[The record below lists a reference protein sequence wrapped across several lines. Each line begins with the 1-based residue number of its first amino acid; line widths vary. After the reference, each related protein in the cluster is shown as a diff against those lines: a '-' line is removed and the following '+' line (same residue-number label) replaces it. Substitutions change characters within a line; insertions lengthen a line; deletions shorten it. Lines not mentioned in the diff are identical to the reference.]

1 MPSTAAFRHVS
12 YVASGAIACAVLPV
26 VAAEVDFSQCVGIAD
41 ASTRLACYD
50 VAAGRKELPPGVIAD
65 AQPETLD
72 TAPSASAKT
81 SQDPVF
87 RHDSGY
93 QPKPKVSLLDSRWE
107 LDPDSKLGTFHL
119 RAYRPVYVLP
129 AFYATSLNR
138 KPSSPSPDNQVA
150 DAIDIDRSELKFQ
163 LSFKAKLWENI
174 FGDNGDLWT
183 GYTQVSHWQVFNSA
197 TSRPFRETNY
207 EPDLNLIFRTHY
219 DVFGWKGRLLGIG
232 VVHQSN
238 GRGDPYSRSWNR
250 VVGNLGLE
258 RDGWTLNLR
267 PWYRIPESRRDDDNP
282 DISDYIGRGE
292 VQLIRV
298 TNRHQISL
306 LVRNSFRGDWHGAAQ
321 LDWAF
326 PIKDELR
333 GHVQLFHGYGES
345 LIDYNHRAWYFG
357 VGLSLLEW
365 Y

>member
-1 MPSTAAFRHVS
+1 MSPSTARCRVPPAALGVL
-12 YVASGAIACAVLPV
+12 ALAAWPAI
-26 VAAEVDFSQCVGIAD
+26 AAEVDLSQCVGIAD

-65 AQPETLD
+65 APPEALEPASK
-72 TAPSASAKT
+72 TAKAAPE
-81 SQDPVF
+81 VF
-87 RHDSGY
+87 RHDTGL
-93 QPKPKVSLLDSRWE
+93 QPKPRVSLLDSRWE

-119 RAYRPVYVLP
+119 RAYRPVYLLP

-138 KPSSPSPDNQVA
+138 EPGSPSPDNQVT
-150 DAIDIDRSELKFQ
+150 DALDIDRSELKFQ

-207 EPDLNLIFRTHY
+207 EPDVNLIFRTNY
-219 DVFGWKGRLLGIG
+219 DLFGWKGRLLGIG
-232 VVHQSN
+232 AVHQSN
-238 GRGDPYSRSWNR
+238 GRGDPFSRSWNR
-250 VVGNLGLE
+250 IVGNVGFE

-267 PWYRIPESRRDDDNP
+267 PWYRIPESRHDDDNP

-298 TNRHQISL
+298 TNRHQLSL
-306 LVRNSFRGDWHGAAQ
+306 LVRNSFKGDWHGAAQ
-321 LDWAF
+321 FDWGF
-326 PIKDELR
+326 PIAEELR
-333 GHVQLFHGYGES
+333 GHVQVFHGYGES

-357 VGLSLLEW
+357 VGISLLEW